1 MNYQETIDYLSNFSK
16 AKKIEYINKQIKQVN
31 AQMLKIEQADIY
43 SQGYER
49 ALSDIGG
56 GRKRFRNLRKN
67 ASDYNINR
75 TLSNIVSFKNSDSY
89 YIKDIRKNMKD
100 IRKNLAEYD
109 IFTFKS
115 QKDFNNFYKI
125 LHSNEFGRAQRLGI
139 LDSGTEMD
147 EVKEALLNG
156 ASVEEITSALH
167 TFARSEISVDEFQN
181 LVDKNKKRMIKSV

>member
-31 AQMLKIEQADIY
+31 RQMLRIEHAGIY

-56 GRKRFRNLRKN
+56 GRKRFRTLRKN

-75 TLSNIVSFKNSDSY
+75 TLANIVSFKNSDSY
-89 YIKDIRKNMKD
+89 YIKDIKQNMKD
-100 IRKNLAEYD
+100 IRKNLIDYD
-109 IFTFKS
+109 IFSFKS
-115 QKDFNNFYKI
+115 QKNFNNFYKI

-139 LDSGTEMD
+139 LDSGTEMN

-156 ASVEEITSALH
+156 ASVEEITNALH
-167 TFARSEISVDEFQN
+167 TFARSELTVDEFQS
-181 LVDKNKKRMIKSV
+181 LVEKNRKRMIKNV